1 MILCFMERTAGL
13 SYYGGWMH
21 EWIQAWLLPGA
32 SELLPRLRTPS
43 PVLRLPDVPGLRHV
57 PTPTQ
62 GEDPRDRGRPPDPGA
77 VGWVGHVTLDKT
89 DPPTDEDW
97 IMFLLTHPRFLDKP
111 LSQAQLA
118 EGLGISRHTVN
129 LKIGRVKYCL
139 AQALAGATLLMKQD
153 PKGRGP
159 SRIRTEFANSVPG
172 VAGTLREGGRRRGF
186 RRRPRPQSPLKES
199 P

>member
-1 MILCFMERTAGL
+1 M
-13 SYYGGWMH
+13 
-21 EWIQAWLLPGA
+21 
-32 SELLPRLRTPS
+32 
-43 PVLRLPDVPGLRHV
+43 
-57 PTPTQ
+57 
-62 GEDPRDRGRPPDPGA
+62 
-77 VGWVGHVTLDKT
+77 GHVTLDKT

-159 SRIRTEFANSVPG
+159 SE
-172 VAGTLREGGRRRGF
+172 REDEDEDVVEDLALNL
-186 RRRPRPQSPLKES
+186 P
-199 P
+199 